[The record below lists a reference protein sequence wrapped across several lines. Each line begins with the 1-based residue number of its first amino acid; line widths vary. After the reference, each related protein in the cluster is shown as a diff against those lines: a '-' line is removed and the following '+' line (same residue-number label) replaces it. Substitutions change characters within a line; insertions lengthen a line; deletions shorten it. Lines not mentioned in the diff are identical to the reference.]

1 MQLISKIDPLKYML
15 SCTILIDHL
24 AKWVML
30 LSEFDIQYID
40 RKAIKCQAITDHLV
54 DEPLV
59 VDHPLTMEFLD
70 EHLYLIEELS
80 P

>member
-1 MQLISKIDPLKYML
+1 MF
-15 SCTILIDHL
+15 SCTVLIGFL

-40 RKAIKCQAITDHLV
+40 RKAIKGQVIADHLV
-54 DEPLV
+54 DAPLV
-59 VDHPLTMEFLD
+59 ADHPLMVEFPD
-70 EHLYLIEELS
+70 EHLCLIEAKS